1 MNVAMN
7 VVFIGGG
14 NMADALI
21 GGMLKSGFAPGQLR
35 AVEVDGAARRRLA
48 DKYRVECYDESR
60 KALRPGDVVVFAVKP
75 QQMKEAARFSGLK
88 DNAHLV
94 ISIAAGDHA
103 RQPCRAG
110 WAATRSMVRAMPNTP
125 ALIGAGVAGL
135 YAQPGVSEAER
146 KQAEA
151 ILGAVGG
158 TVWIEDEALMD
169 AVTAVSGS
177 GPAYVFWFIEQLA
190 AAGEIAGPDQGNVQ
204 KAGHRDR
211 SRFRQAGG
219 AERGFAGGAARA
231 RDLQGRHHRS
241 GAQGL
246 RGAEAGRA
254 LPARG
259 RGGARPRRRAGRTA
273 GERLA
278 GSRCCSRSRACWSTS
293 SASFFVYLLL
303 ARFHVPVAARAVPQ
317 PARRVRHRRHQL
329 DGEAGA
335 ARDSRR
341 CSAWTWRI
349 AAAARGCCRRSRL
362 WRCCY
367 AIAGAT

>member
-21 GGMLKSGFAPGQLR
+21 GGMLKNGFAPGQLR

-48 DKYRVECYDESR
+48 DKYRIECYDEPR

-94 ISIAAGDHA
+94 ISIAAGITLDTLSRWLGGYA
-103 RQPCRAG
+103 R
-110 WAATRSMVRAMPNTP
+110 MVRAMPNTP

-135 YAQPGVSEAER
+135 YAQAGVSEAER
-146 KQAEA
+146 KQADA

-190 AAGEIAGPDQGNVQ
+190 AAGESLGLA
-204 KAGHRDR
+204 KET
-211 SRFRQAGG
+211 SRTLAI
-219 AERGFAGGAARA
+219 ETVLGAARLAAQSADSPSVLRERVTSKGGTTEAALKAFEEQKLAERFLRAVEAA
-231 RDLQGRHHRS
+231 RD
-241 GAQGL
+241 
-246 RGAEAGRA
+246 RGAE
-254 LPARG
+254 L
-259 RGGARPRRRAGRTA
+259 GGQ
-273 GERLA
+273 LA
-278 GSRCCSRSRACWSTS
+278 KG
-293 SASFFVYLLL
+293 
-303 ARFHVPVAARAVPQ
+303 
-317 PARRVRHRRHQL
+317 
-329 DGEAGA
+329 
-335 ARDSRR
+335 
-341 CSAWTWRI
+341 
-349 AAAARGCCRRSRL
+349 
-362 WRCCY
+362 
-367 AIAGAT
+367 